1 MVLVHSATPPVV
13 TIAKLK
19 EEYYQVCLSSAQ
31 TDDPPNTNLDHA
43 RKKQASA
50 RPFPGTLTLHF
61 IGCVARIGSIL
72 ISRWDIM
79 R

>member
-43 RKKQASA
+43 RKEQACPCPLS
-50 RPFPGTLTLHF
+50 GVV
-61 IGCVARIGSIL
+61 IEIL
-72 ISRWDIM
+72 KYQ
-79 R
+79 